1 MALVV
6 DGGLDIQI
14 GGWVVVGICWKC
26 RMKEVSCGVKCAIT
40 SVNFTH
46 LQVLDDVVLVEKI
59 LLVSYANIYSFFGVR
74 SLY

>member
-1 MALVV
+1 VV

-26 RMKEVSCGVKCAIT
+26 RMKEVSCGVKCKRT

-46 LQVLDDVVLVEKI
+46 PQVLDDVALVEKI
-59 LLVSYANIYSFFGVR
+59 VLASYAKVYGFFCVR
-74 SLY
+74 FL